1 MPLSA
6 VAEAPVARAMV
17 GGWAFWLSP
26 LSLANAAALLLLVV
40 VALAWARHDGRW
52 RLLAATLAVV
62 AAIVAVYVAAVRPAD
77 LPLDWITILHH
88 GLERKAIMHL
98 YARGVH
104 AGANLAFVTAA
115 AAGGAAP
122 GLRDIVWL
130 NLLLAMVNAALFLHL
145 ALRLTTPIWAVVWTL
160 VYALNPAMFL
170 AAFSELPT
178 HVLALYFLCGV
189 LAWATLTD
197 ARPQPRLVRAA
208 AWALIAALSLLA
220 GLTRPEVSFLGVTA
234 LAVHATDHWLGPERW
249 AALRA
254 RLAAACER
262 PLAVLAAH
270 PAAVVA
276 LCLASWWFA
285 KGGLP
290 WGLLGRSEVSALYP
304 FNPSFASL
312 YVYLPMLL
320 LPLGVSVAVLLGWVH
335 GLRHFRRCGGL
346 ALSVF
351 VLVRLYFAAQYEYF
365 EMGRYFSYVMP
376 AVLLLGLFGKAELE
390 ALVAQWCP
398 TWRRLAGVGYLMAW
412 FTLPLP
418 GIPEFYQRPEYS
430 RAGGF
435 AQVLL
440 DRNTQREQRYLLGL
454 TERHPECVF
463 VARTVDDS
471 DEPMIDT
478 RYRYVVFG
486 KPVPGPI
493 FIPEAQASLAEVIA
507 RHAPGAACVRL
518 YAGGDC
524 NLTFTDRCAQFVA
537 GRRLL
542 EEERFWS
549 RPYNNTLQSGY
560 GAPEIVLQ
568 VYAWP

>member
-6 VAEAPVARAMV
+6 GPERAVGEALV
-17 GGWAFWLSP
+17 GGWQFWLSP
-26 LSLANAAALLLLVV
+26 LSLLHGVALLLAVT

-52 RLLAATLAVV
+52 RPLGVALLVV
-62 AAIVAVYVAAVRPAD
+62 AGIAGVYVATVRPAD
-77 LPLDWITILHH
+77 LPLDWVTILHH
-88 GLERKAIMHL
+88 GLERKTIMHL

-104 AGANLAFVTAA
+104 AGANLFFVTAA
-115 AAGGAAP
+115 AAGGVAP

-130 NLLLAMVNAALFLHL
+130 NLLLAMVNAVLFLCL
-145 ALRLTTPIWAVVWTL
+145 ALRLTTPVWAVVWAL
-160 VYALNPAMFL
+160 AYALNPAMFL

-189 LAWATLTD
+189 LGWATLTD
-197 ARPQPRLVRAA
+197 ARPQPRPVRAA
-208 AWALIAALSLLA
+208 AWALCAALTVLA
-220 GLTRPEVSFLGVTA
+220 GLTRPEVSFLGLTA
-234 LAVHATDHWLGPERW
+234 LTVHAADHLLGPARW
-249 AALRA
+249 DALRG
-254 RLAAACER
+254 RLAAAAEP
-262 PLAVLAAH
+262 PLAFLAAH
-270 PAAVVA
+270 PAALAA

-285 KGGLP
+285 KGGIP

-304 FNPSFASL
+304 FNPSFAAL

-320 LPLGVSVAVLLGWVH
+320 LPLGVAVAVLLGWVRA
-335 GLRHFRRCGGL
+335 LRHFRAFGGL
-346 ALSVF
+346 ALSVL

-365 EMGRYFSYVMP
+365 EMGRYFSYVLP
-376 AVLLLGLFGKAELE
+376 AVFLLGVCGRAELD
-390 ALVAQWCP
+390 ALTAEWRP
-398 TWRRLAGVGYLMAW
+398 TWRRLAAVGYLMTW

-418 GIPEFYQRPEYS
+418 GIPEFYQRPEYT
-430 RAGGF
+430 RAGGV

-440 DRNTQREQRYLLGL
+440 DRNTQREQRYLLGV

-463 VARTVDDS
+463 VARIIQDFDD
-471 DEPMIDT
+471 PMRDT
-478 RYRYVVFG
+478 RYSYVVFG
-486 KPVPGPI
+486 KPVPAPI
-493 FIPEAQASLAEVIA
+493 FVPEADASLEEVIA
-507 RHAPGAACVRL
+507 RYAADAACVRL

-524 NLTFTDRCAQFVA
+524 NLTFADRCVQFVA

-560 GAPEIVLQ
+560 GAPEIVLG

>member
-1 MPLSA
+1 MPLTD
-6 VAEAPVARAMV
+6 VAAPVASATV

-26 LSLANAAALLLLVV
+26 LSLLHAATALLLAI
-40 VALAWARHDGRW
+40 VAVAWGRHDGRW
-52 RLLAATLAVV
+52 RLVASAVAV
-62 AAIVAVYVAAVRPAD
+62 AAVTVGVYVAMVRPGD
-77 LPLDWITILHH
+77 LPLDWITVLHH

-104 AGANLAFVTAA
+104 AGANLPFVAQV
-115 AAGGAAP
+115 AAGGQSP

-130 NLLLAMVNAALFLHL
+130 NLLLAMVNAGLFLHL
-145 ALRLTTPIWAVVWTL
+145 AWRCTTPVWAVVWTL
-160 VYALNPAMFL
+160 VFALNPAMFL

-208 AWALIAALSLLA
+208 AWAAVAGLSLLA
-220 GLTRPEVSFLGVTA
+220 ACTRPEVSFLGVVA
-234 LAVHATDHWLGPERW
+234 LAVHAADVWLGPQRW

-254 RLAAACER
+254 RLAAACAG
-262 PLAVLAAH
+262 PLAALAAR
-270 PAAVVA
+270 PALIVG

-285 KGGLP
+285 KGGIP
-290 WGLLGRSEVSALYP
+290 WGVLGRSEVSALYP

-312 YVYLPMLL
+312 FVYLPLLL
-320 LPLGVSVAVLLGWVH
+320 LPIGASLGVLFGWVH
-335 GLRHFRRCGGL
+335 GLRHFRRFGGL

-376 AVLLLGLFGKAELE
+376 AVLLLGLFGKAELD
-390 ALVAQWCP
+390 ALAAR
-398 TWRRLAGVGYLMAW
+398 WRPPWRQLAGIGWLMAW

-418 GIPEFYQRPEYS
+418 GVPEFYQRPEYT

-435 AQVLL
+435 AQLLL
-440 DRNTQREQRYLLGL
+440 DRNNQREQRFLLGL
-454 TERHPECVF
+454 TERHPACVF
-463 VARTVDDS
+463 VARIVQDFDD
-471 DEPMIDT
+471 PMHDT
-478 RYRYVVFG
+478 RYFYVVFG
-486 KPVPGPI
+486 KPVPAPI
-493 FIPEAQASLAEVIA
+493 FVPESEATLEQVIA
-507 RHAPGAACVRL
+507 RYAGDAACVRL
-518 YAGGDC
+518 YYGNDC
-524 NLTFTDRCAQFVA
+524 NLTFADRCSQFVA

-560 GAPEIVLQ
+560 GAPEIALQ